1 MAIDGGEGGEEEVL
15 HAEEVAR
22 DESGA
27 ESEVEGGGG
36 GCGVFVRFGGFGG
49 AGARVDK
56 GDIAAG
62 LDVAAEAC
70 GHDGVTASPDR
81 ARATRGLAG
90 LTSHAAAVS
99 TCSQIKPGKWPEYL
113 TVRCCGRPSDFRL

>member
-62 LDVAAEAC
+62 LDVAAEAG
-70 GHDGVTASPDR
+70 GHDDGSDSDPEKPSRGIEEIVSVVARDASTPPR
-81 ARATRGLAG
+81 
-90 LTSHAAAVS
+90 
-99 TCSQIKPGKWPEYL
+99 
-113 TVRCCGRPSDFRL
+113 